1 MFWTNRDGSLWGH
14 YIYNVALKIMSPKRT
29 VPVGPK
35 QKKGAKD
42 KMEKRVIKFSLVG
55 AILTILI
62 IITLIVVGVVVTKKI
77 YNDKQNEAS
86 ITIETDKGKN
96 RN

>member
-1 MFWTNRDGSLWGH
+1 
-14 YIYNVALKIMSPKRT
+14 
-29 VPVGPK
+29 
-35 QKKGAKD
+35 
-42 KMEKRVIKFSLVG
+42 MEKRVIKFSLVG

-62 IITLIVVGVVVTKKI
+62 IITLIVVGVVVTRKI

-86 ITIETDKGKN
+86 ITIETDKDKN